1 MLGDELLEDVC
12 STPQSRFDLSQSV
25 FAVGVADDEVGRALE
40 ERQKADE
47 KDDEPTTETAESKF
61 QR

>member
-1 MLGDELLEDVC
+1 MLRDELLEDARP
-12 STPQSRFDLSQSV
+12 TPQSRFDLGQSV
-25 FAVGVADDEVGRALE
+25 LTVGVADDEIGRALK

-47 KDDEPTTETAESKF
+47 KDDEPTTETAESKC